1 AHIVPSE
8 RGMIALAALAVVVLA
23 LVVGVMW
30 RARTTSDGPPLIA
43 VLPFDTEGVGADS
56 SFADGLRDAVTGKL
70 ARLRGLSV
78 IDRKSVSSLATAPGT
93 TPQQAGR
100 SLRADY
106 VLTASVR

>member
-1 AHIVPSE
+1 RNAAI
-8 RGMIALAALAVVVLA
+8 AALAVVVA
-23 LVVGVMW
+23 LIGGAAVW
-30 RARTTSDGPPLIA
+30 RARAASDGPPLIA